1 MQNRKRKQKNSKK
14 FNAYQ
19 YANDFEKLSLEIVKI
34 LYKNS
39 LNDAEPIYD
48 DITQETRDYGV
59 DAYLVVNIKERL
71 QTYTIEAKLRT
82 SDTLSLK
89 DFATSILYYLINTS
103 SKHFIVTN
111 VSYSSEVIKYIRQSN
126 LRNEKI
132 IELVDGQLLQN
143 VINISLKQFYEFPR
157 ELIDYILNRKFN
169 NVKLHSENIF
179 AQHKDKNYIEL
190 PYYDTLLKDLD
201 RKSVV

>member
-89 DFATSILYYLINTS
+89 DFATSIYIILLIQVQN
-103 SKHFIVTN
+103 I
-111 VSYSSEVIKYIRQSN
+111 
-126 LRNEKI
+126 
-132 IELVDGQLLQN
+132 LLSQM
-143 VINISLKQFYEFPR
+143 SL
-157 ELIDYILNRKFN
+157 ILQK
-169 NVKLHSENIF
+169 
-179 AQHKDKNYIEL
+179 
-190 PYYDTLLKDLD
+190 
-201 RKSVV
+201 